1 MEEQAHASIDI
12 GHDAMDSEFT
22 KLLSELSHEEKI
34 ELLSVW
40 KERKNVCI

>member
-22 KLLSELSHEEKI
+22 KLLSELSHEGKI